1 MEVGNGLLEF
11 VCGGMMSVPVGTDVG
26 GAGVLVDDNTGS
38 ELDQL
43 LSSSS
48 KPIHDLTLRP

>member
-1 MEVGNGLLEF
+1 MEVGNGLLGF